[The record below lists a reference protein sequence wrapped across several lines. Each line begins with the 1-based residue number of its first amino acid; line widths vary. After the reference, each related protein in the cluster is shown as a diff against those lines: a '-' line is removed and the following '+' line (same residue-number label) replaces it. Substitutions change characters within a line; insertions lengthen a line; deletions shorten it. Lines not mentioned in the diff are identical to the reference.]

1 MSDIDVSFDEV
12 LAEIERLSNS
22 QPEGFTIKEMAE
34 HVNHTRTW
42 CRNEIDRLIQ
52 AGRVRYNGQATRT
65 TIAGR
70 SCKVPV
76 YIFVAS
82 GE

>member
-1 MSDIDVSFDEV
+1 MTTIDVSFDEV
-12 LAEIERLSNS
+12 LGEIERLSNS
-22 QPEGFTIKEMAE
+22 QPEGFTIVEMAE

-42 CRNEIDRLIQ
+42 CRREISRLIQ
-52 AGRVRYNGQATRT
+52 AGKVRYNGNATRPRIDGQT
-65 TIAGR
+65 CR
-70 SCKVPV
+70 VPV